1 MCAILYQVEIMKGI
15 FLLIVLFN
23 IFLVSCQQIEKKSSA
38 ILEKEQALEKWIG
51 QPKSELLEAYGLPTQ
66 VRKDDRGIEFLI
78 YTSKK
83 FGIIKCQREFTIG
96 LNGMIDGFSSRGCID
111 KPL

>member
-1 MCAILYQVEIMKGI
+1 MKKI
-15 FLLIVLFN
+15 FLLTIVFN
-23 IFLVSCQQIEKKSSA
+23 ILLVSCQHIEKKTSA
-38 ILEKEQALEKWIG
+38 ILKKEEALEKWIG
-51 QPKSELLEAYGLPTQ
+51 QPKSELLEVYGLPTE
-66 VRKDDRGIEFLI
+66 VKKDDQGIEFLI

-83 FGIIKCQREFTIG
+83 FGIIKCQREFAIG

>member
-1 MCAILYQVEIMKGI
+1 MRGT
-15 FLLIVLFN
+15 FLLLVLLN
-23 IFLVSCQQIEKKSSA
+23 IFLVSCPQIEKKSSA

-51 QPKSELLEAYGLPTQ
+51 QPKSELLEVYGLPTE
-66 VRKDDRGIEFLI
+66 VRKDDQGIEFLI

>member
-1 MCAILYQVEIMKGI
+1 MKKT

-38 ILEKEQALEKWIG
+38 ILEKEEALEKWIG
-51 QPKSELLEAYGLPTQ
+51 QPKSELLEVYGLPTG

-83 FGIIKCQREFTIG
+83 FGIIKCKREFTIG

>member
-1 MCAILYQVEIMKGI
+1 MKKT
-15 FLLIVLFN
+15 FLLIILFN
-23 IFLVSCQQIEKKSSA
+23 IFLVSCQNIEKKTSA
-38 ILEKEQALEKWIG
+38 ILEKEEALEKWIG
-51 QPKSELLEAYGLPTQ
+51 QPKSELLEVYGLPTE
-66 VRKDDRGIEFLI
+66 VKKDDQGIEFLI

-96 LNGMIDGFSSRGCID
+96 SNGMIDGFSSRGCID

>member
-1 MCAILYQVEIMKGI
+1 MKKT
-15 FLLIVLFN
+15 FLLILLFN
-23 IFLVSCQQIEKKSSA
+23 IFLVSCQQIEKKTSA
-38 ILEKEQALEKWIG
+38 ILEKEEALEKWIG
-51 QPKSELLEAYGLPTQ
+51 QPKSELLEVYGLPTE
-66 VRKDDRGIEFLI
+66 VKKDDQGIEFLI

>member
-1 MCAILYQVEIMKGI
+1 MKKFFLTIFILEFFFITG
-15 FLLIVLFN
+15 
-23 IFLVSCQQIEKKSSA
+23 CETIEKKSSA
-38 ILEKEQALEKWIG
+38 ILEKEEALEKWIG
-51 QPKSELLEAYGLPTQ
+51 QPKSELLEVYGLPTQ
-66 VRKDDRGIEFLI
+66 VGKDDQGIEFLI

-83 FGIIKCQREFTIG
+83 FGIVKCQREFTIG

>member
-1 MCAILYQVEIMKGI
+1 MKGT

-38 ILEKEQALEKWIG
+38 ILEKEEALEKWIG
-51 QPKSELLEAYGLPTQ
+51 QPKSELLEVYGLPAQ
-66 VRKDDRGIEFLI
+66 VRKDDRGIEFLL

-83 FGIIKCQREFTIG
+83 FGLIKCKREFTIG

>member
-1 MCAILYQVEIMKGI
+1 MKKT
-15 FLLIVLFN
+15 FLLILLFN
-23 IFLVSCQQIEKKSSA
+23 IFLVSCQQIEKKTSA
-38 ILEKEQALEKWIG
+38 ILEKEEALEKWIG
-51 QPKSELLEAYGLPTQ
+51 QPKSELLEVYGLPTG

-83 FGIIKCQREFTIG
+83 FGVIKCKREFTIG

-111 KPL
+111 KPM

>member
-1 MCAILYQVEIMKGI
+1 MKKT
-15 FLLIVLFN
+15 FLLIILFN
-23 IFLVSCQQIEKKSSA
+23 IFLVSCQNIEKKTSA
-38 ILEKEQALEKWIG
+38 ILEKEEALEKWIG
-51 QPKSELLEAYGLPTQ
+51 QPKSELLEVYGVPTD
-66 VRKDDRGIEFLI
+66 VRKDDQGIEFLI

>member
-1 MCAILYQVEIMKGI
+1 MKKT
-15 FLLIVLFN
+15 FLLIILFN
-23 IFLVSCQQIEKKSSA
+23 IFLVSCQNIEKKTSA
-38 ILEKEQALEKWIG
+38 ILEKEEALEKWIG
-51 QPKSELLEAYGLPTQ
+51 QPKSELLEVYGLPTG

-83 FGIIKCQREFTIG
+83 FGIIKCQREFSIG
-96 LNGMIDGFSSRGCID
+96 LNGMIEGFSSRGCID

>member
-1 MCAILYQVEIMKGI
+1 MKKT

-51 QPKSELLEAYGLPTQ
+51 QPKSELLEVYGLPTQ
-66 VRKDDRGIEFLI
+66 VRKDDQGIELMSQALI
-78 YTSKK
+78 
-83 FGIIKCQREFTIG
+83 GVNEIIKKTTPATSTAQSASAGVYFIPKQT
-96 LNGMIDGFSSRGCID
+96 
-111 KPL
+111 P

>member
-1 MCAILYQVEIMKGI
+1 MKGT

-51 QPKSELLEAYGLPTQ
+51 QPKSELLEVYGLPAQ
-66 VRKDDRGIEFLI
+66 VRKDDQGIEFLI

>member
-1 MCAILYQVEIMKGI
+1 MKKT
-15 FLLIVLFN
+15 FLLILLFN

-38 ILEKEQALEKWIG
+38 ILEKEEALEKWIG
-51 QPKSELLEAYGLPTQ
+51 QPKSELLEVYGLPTG
-66 VRKDDRGIEFLI
+66 VRKDDQGIEFLI

-83 FGIIKCQREFTIG
+83 FGIIKCQREFSIG
-96 LNGMIDGFSSRGCID
+96 LNGMIEGFSSRGCID

>member
-1 MCAILYQVEIMKGI
+1 MKKI
-15 FLLIVLFN
+15 FLLTIVFN
-23 IFLVSCQQIEKKSSA
+23 ILLVSCQHIEKKTSA
-38 ILEKEQALEKWIG
+38 ILEKEEALEKWIG
-51 QPKSELLEAYGLPTQ
+51 QPKLELLEVYGLPTE
-66 VRKDDRGIEFLI
+66 VRKDDQGIEYLI

-83 FGIIKCQREFTIG
+83 FGIIKCQREFAIG

>member
-1 MCAILYQVEIMKGI
+1 MKGT
-15 FLLIVLFN
+15 FLLIILFN

-51 QPKSELLEAYGLPTQ
+51 QPKSELLEVYGLPTQ

-83 FGIIKCQREFTIG
+83 FGVIKCKREFTIG

>member
-1 MCAILYQVEIMKGI
+1 MKKI
-15 FLLIVLFN
+15 FLLILLFN

-38 ILEKEQALEKWIG
+38 ILEKEEALEKWIG
-51 QPKSELLEAYGLPTQ
+51 QPKSELLEVYGLPTE
-66 VRKDDRGIEFLI
+66 VRKDDQGIEYLI

-83 FGIIKCQREFTIG
+83 FGIIKCQREFAIG

>member
-1 MCAILYQVEIMKGI
+1 MKKI
-15 FLLIVLFN
+15 FLLILLFN
-23 IFLVSCQQIEKKSSA
+23 IFLVSCQQIEKKTSA
-38 ILEKEQALEKWIG
+38 ILEKEEALEKWIG
-51 QPKSELLEAYGLPTQ
+51 QPKLELLEVYGLPTE
-66 VRKDDRGIEFLI
+66 VKKDDQGIEFLI

-83 FGIIKCQREFTIG
+83 FGIIKCKREFTIG

>member
-1 MCAILYQVEIMKGI
+1 MQRTFLFIILFY
-15 FLLIVLFN
+15 

-38 ILEKEQALEKWIG
+38 ILEKEQELEKWIG
-51 QPKSELLEAYGLPTQ
+51 QPKSELLEIYGIPNQ
-66 VRKDDRGIEFLI
+66 VKKDDQGIEFLI

-83 FGIIKCQREFTIG
+83 FGIIKCKREFMIG

>member
-1 MCAILYQVEIMKGI
+1 MKGT

-38 ILEKEQALEKWIG
+38 ILEKEEALEKWIG
-51 QPKSELLEAYGLPTQ
+51 QPKSELLEVYGLPAQ

-83 FGIIKCQREFTIG
+83 FGIIKCKREFTIG

>member
-1 MCAILYQVEIMKGI
+1 MKKI
-15 FLLIVLFN
+15 FLLILLFN
-23 IFLVSCQQIEKKSSA
+23 IFLVSCQQIEKKTSA
-38 ILEKEQALEKWIG
+38 ILEKEEALEKWIG
-51 QPKSELLEAYGLPTQ
+51 QPKSELLEVYGLPAE
-66 VRKDDRGIEFLI
+66 VRKDDQGIEFLI

>member
-1 MCAILYQVEIMKGI
+1 MRGT

-51 QPKSELLEAYGLPTQ
+51 QPKSELLEVYGLPTQ
-66 VRKDDRGIEFLI
+66 IKKDDRGIEFLI

>member
-1 MCAILYQVEIMKGI
+1 MKKT

-38 ILEKEQALEKWIG
+38 ILEKEQALENCIG
-51 QPKSELLEAYGLPTQ
+51 QPNSELLEAYGLPTQ

-83 FGIIKCQREFTIG
+83 FGIIKCKREFTIG

>member
-1 MCAILYQVEIMKGI
+1 MKKI

-38 ILEKEQALEKWIG
+38 ILEKEEALEKWIG
-51 QPKSELLEAYGLPTQ
+51 QPKSELLEVYGLPTE
-66 VRKDDRGIEFLI
+66 VRKDDRGIEILI
-78 YTSKK
+78 YASKK

>member
-1 MCAILYQVEIMKGI
+1 MKKI
-15 FLLIVLFN
+15 FLLILLFN
-23 IFLVSCQQIEKKSSA
+23 IFLVSCQQIEKKTSA
-38 ILEKEQALEKWIG
+38 ILEKEEALEKWIG
-51 QPKSELLEAYGLPTQ
+51 QPKSELLEVYGLPTQ

-83 FGIIKCQREFTIG
+83 FGVIKCKREFTIG

>member
-1 MCAILYQVEIMKGI
+1 MKKI
-15 FLLIVLFN
+15 FLLTIVFN
-23 IFLVSCQQIEKKSSA
+23 ILLVSCQHIEKKTSA
-38 ILEKEQALEKWIG
+38 ILEKEEALEKWIG
-51 QPKSELLEAYGLPTQ
+51 QPKSELLEVYGLPTE
-66 VRKDDRGIEFLI
+66 VKKDDQGIELLI

-96 LNGMIDGFSSRGCID
+96 LNGMIDGFSSKGCID

>member
-1 MCAILYQVEIMKGI
+1 MKGT

-38 ILEKEQALEKWIG
+38 ILEKEEALEKWIG
-51 QPKSELLEAYGLPTQ
+51 QPKSELLEVYGIPTE

-83 FGIIKCQREFTIG
+83 FGIIKCKREFTIG

>member
-1 MCAILYQVEIMKGI
+1 MKGT

-38 ILEKEQALEKWIG
+38 ILEKEQSLEKWIG
-51 QPKSELLEAYGLPTQ
+51 QPKSELLEVYGLPTQ

-83 FGIIKCQREFTIG
+83 FGIIKCKREFTIG

>member
-1 MCAILYQVEIMKGI
+1 MKKTFVLIL
-15 FLLIVLFN
+15 LFN
-23 IFLVSCQQIEKKSSA
+23 IFLVSCQQIEKKTSA
-38 ILEKEQALEKWIG
+38 ILEKEEALEKWIG
-51 QPKSELLEAYGLPTQ
+51 QPKSELLEVYGIPTE
-66 VRKDDRGIEFLI
+66 VRKDDQGIEFLI

>member
-1 MCAILYQVEIMKGI
+1 MKKF
-15 FLLIVLFN
+15 FLLIILFN
-23 IFLVSCQQIEKKSSA
+23 IFLVACQQIEKKSSA

-51 QPKSELLEAYGLPTQ
+51 QPKSELLEAYGFPTQ

-83 FGIIKCQREFTIG
+83 FGIIKCKREFTIG

>member
-1 MCAILYQVEIMKGI
+1 MKAT

-38 ILEKEQALEKWIG
+38 ILEKEEALEKWIG
-51 QPKSELLEAYGLPTQ
+51 QPKSELLEVYGLPTQ

-83 FGIIKCQREFTIG
+83 FGVIKCKREFSVG
-96 LNGMIDGFSSRGCID
+96 LDNMIDGFSSRGCID

>member
-1 MCAILYQVEIMKGI
+1 MKKI
-15 FLLIVLFN
+15 FLLILLFN

-38 ILEKEQALEKWIG
+38 ILEKEEALEKWIG
-51 QPKSELLEAYGLPTQ
+51 QPKSELLEVYGLPTE
-66 VRKDDRGIEFLI
+66 VRKDDQGIEFLI

-83 FGIIKCQREFTIG
+83 FGIIKCQREFSIG
-96 LNGMIDGFSSRGCID
+96 LNGMIEGFSSRGCID